1 MLWADDGRVVEMI
14 REEELRREAIWER
27 FLRYVA
33 TRVAVGTVVLAVLA
47 YLLARLGRTR
57 RGLATG

>member
-33 TRVAVGTVVLAVLA
+33 TRAAVGTVALAVLA
-47 YLLARLGRTR
+47 HLVARPGRTR
-57 RGLATG
+57 RGLATC